1 MRVRVSDGARLDNLI
16 AFLQAT
22 ECRVRKVDPATLDV
36 SMLRVPSEEQ
46 AKREV
51 DIYLRAWTA
60 MNPGYHAGIVESW
73 EAPPA

>member
-1 MRVRVSDGARLDNLI
+1 MRVRISDGARLDNLI

-36 SMLRVPSEEQ
+36 SMLHVPSEEQ
-46 AKREV
+46 AEREV

-60 MNPGYHAGIVESW
+60 MNPGYHAGIVENW